1 MVLRSFGPHVL
12 NPFDICVTA
21 VETSSKRISNIAV
34 AGIANLKHVCMISI
48 FCIDFE
54 IIQACFILSSIQIQR
69 DRLRFTSLD
78 EPAGDLLEFD
88 LVLDGNIQP
97 IVEQGP
103 VDFLLVNVILSRH
116 W

>member
-1 MVLRSFGPHVL
+1 MFRIIL
-12 NPFDICVTA
+12 TA
-21 VETSSKRISNIAV
+21 TEASSKRIRNIAI
-34 AGIANLKHVCMISI
+34 AGIADLNHVCMVSI

-54 IIQACFILSSIQIQR
+54 IIQACFIRTSIQIQR
-69 DRLRFTSLD
+69 DRLRLTSLD

-97 IVEQGP
+97 IVEKGP
-103 VDFLLVNVILSRH
+103 VDFLLVNVTLSRH

>member
-1 MVLRSFGPHVL
+1 MFRIIL
-12 NPFDICVTA
+12 TA
-21 VETSSKRISNIAV
+21 TEASSKRIRNIAI
-34 AGIANLKHVCMISI
+34 AGIANLNHVCMVSI

-54 IIQACFILSSIQIQR
+54 IIQACFIRSSVQIQR
-69 DRLRFTSLD
+69 DRLRLASLD

-97 IVEQGP
+97 IVEKGP

>member
-1 MVLRSFGPHVL
+1 M
-12 NPFDICVTA
+12 
-21 VETSSKRISNIAV
+21 
-34 AGIANLKHVCMISI
+34 

-54 IIQACFILSSIQIQR
+54 IIRACYIRSSVQIQR
-69 DRLRFTSLD
+69 DRLRLTSLD

-97 IVEQGP
+97 IVEQGL
-103 VDFLLVNVILSRH
+103 VDFLLVNVIFSRY